1 MRLPR
6 NIILIC
12 LHLLFSTPV
21 WAQLRDTSLFTLY
34 SKPFFY
40 NVVKGE
46 DGQIYAGT
54 SEGIFQ
60 LKGAKL
66 IKFDAPIGYLT
77 LDSKGKPVID
87 SNGIKYHEQKS
98 FLYLLPFPDEQR
110 DVFHA
115 GTDEH
120 FYITAGGKMHVYEI
134 HPYAYIYRNH
144 SVRTVSRNFTGTYS
158 GIYYKGKKLEY
169 PFPKFSDGRIRE
181 FNGKA
186 FICYSDLKITNT
198 PEGDSLPL
206 ILTEVPKGFNY
217 DYISDI
223 WYSERLKRYF
233 MATRTQMGSMDK
245 ELTQAKTLY
254 TIGEKEGDVVLLGED
269 RSKVIFASGNR
280 LMSFISE
287 DEKFSSMGNL
297 PEQIMDGHLGTLN
310 YYLLGSN
317 GLYSRRADG
326 KIEKLVDLYKA
337 HSIAVINNTE
347 IVIATDAGLFLFNAT
362 TQKLSDLIKGVEFNR
377 WGLHLDQDKLYAG
390 SINGLYILDTKNL
403 GALSELVNTKNK
415 QTEGL
420 PSYMLAI
427 MAALVTI
434 SILLAFLLI
443 RSRRRLNRIIKE
455 VAAAELPETTKED
468 IEQFIREN
476 LAIASL
482 KSIADHFKTKTSTI
496 YTILDPEKPGAFIQ
510 QLRLEKV
517 MEMRKDK
524 TSAKEIAA
532 ITGFSESYVR
542 KIWNQKD

>member
-1 MRLPR
+1 
-6 NIILIC
+6 
-12 LHLLFSTPV
+12 
-21 WAQLRDTSLFTLY
+21 
-34 SKPFFY
+34 
-40 NVVKGE
+40 
-46 DGQIYAGT
+46 
-54 SEGIFQ
+54 
-60 LKGAKL
+60 
-66 IKFDAPIGYLT
+66 
-77 LDSKGKPVID
+77 
-87 SNGIKYHEQKS
+87 
-98 FLYLLPFPDEQR
+98 
-110 DVFHA
+110 
-115 GTDEH
+115 
-120 FYITAGGKMHVYEI
+120 
-134 HPYAYIYRNH
+134 
-144 SVRTVSRNFTGTYS
+144 
-158 GIYYKGKKLEY
+158 
-169 PFPKFSDGRIRE
+169 
-181 FNGKA
+181 
-186 FICYSDLKITNT
+186 
-198 PEGDSLPL
+198 
-206 ILTEVPKGFNY
+206 
-217 DYISDI
+217 
-223 WYSERLKRYF
+223 
-233 MATRTQMGSMDK
+233 
-245 ELTQAKTLY
+245 
-254 TIGEKEGDVVLLGED
+254 
-269 RSKVIFASGNR
+269 VIFATGNR

-287 DEKFSSMGNL
+287 DEKFSSMGYL
-297 PEQIMDGHLGTLN
+297 PEQIMDGHLGNLN

-510 QLRLEKV
+510 QLRMEKV

>member
-1 MRLPR
+1 
-6 NIILIC
+6 
-12 LHLLFSTPV
+12 
-21 WAQLRDTSLFTLY
+21 
-34 SKPFFY
+34 
-40 NVVKGE
+40 
-46 DGQIYAGT
+46 
-54 SEGIFQ
+54 
-60 LKGAKL
+60 
-66 IKFDAPIGYLT
+66 
-77 LDSKGKPVID
+77 
-87 SNGIKYHEQKS
+87 
-98 FLYLLPFPDEQR
+98 
-110 DVFHA
+110 
-115 GTDEH
+115 
-120 FYITAGGKMHVYEI
+120 
-134 HPYAYIYRNH
+134 
-144 SVRTVSRNFTGTYS
+144 
-158 GIYYKGKKLEY
+158 
-169 PFPKFSDGRIRE
+169 
-181 FNGKA
+181 
-186 FICYSDLKITNT
+186 
-198 PEGDSLPL
+198 
-206 ILTEVPKGFNY
+206 
-217 DYISDI
+217 
-223 WYSERLKRYF
+223 
-233 MATRTQMGSMDK
+233 
-245 ELTQAKTLY
+245 
-254 TIGEKEGDVVLLGED
+254 
-269 RSKVIFASGNR
+269 
-280 LMSFISE
+280 
-287 DEKFSSMGNL
+287 
-297 PEQIMDGHLGTLN
+297 MDGHLGTLN